1 VSTLWGMHA
10 PRTRRRSIAVVL
22 ARGLA
27 VESVA
32 VAAVAASAPAAPP
45 PGSDISASVVASPV
59 TRAAAAAA
67 AVHAAITGTTALAEA
82 RAAVPRHIADDGDGL
97 VRPIGLPV
105 ATPVPTPDPTATPR
119 PTSKATP
126 RPTAKPT
133 ATAPRYA
140 GRNHMWAPA
149 FGIDKPVYAFPCE
162 RAEPP
167 GNVVY
172 RWGCAGK
179 NNVYLFGH
187 AANVFKGLHRAYVN
201 KTLKVGQKVYYADA
215 NGRVH
220 TYAVTWW
227 KVVLPTVTWPWEAL
241 ATPTMTLQ
249 TCVGAN
255 DEFRLIVRLER
266 VGG

>member
-1 VSTLWGMHA
+1 MHA
-10 PRTRRRSIAVVL
+10 PRSRRRSVAVVL
-22 ARGLA
+22 ALVLA
-27 VESVA
+27 IESLA

-45 PGSDISASVVASPV
+45 PVSDVSATVASPAERGAAAV
-59 TRAAAAAA
+59 AGAAAALA
-67 AVHAAITGTTALAEA
+67 GTSVLAEA
-82 RAAVPRHIADDGDGL
+82 RAVQPRVVDEPGDGL
-97 VRPIGLPV
+97 VRPIGLPI
-105 ATPVPTPDPTATPR
+105 ATPAPTPAPTATPR
-119 PTSKATP
+119 PTPKATP
-126 RPTAKPT
+126 KPT
-133 ATAPRYA
+133 PKPVAAAPRYA

-201 KTLKVGQKVYYADA
+201 RTLKVGQKVYYADA

-220 TYAVTWW
+220 AYAVTWW
-227 KVVLPTVTWPWEAL
+227 KVVRPTVTWPWEAL
-241 ATPTMTLQ
+241 DTPTMTLQ